1 MENFNEVN
9 LSRRNFVKGVLAA
22 GGAVALAAAA
32 APAVKPFEAFAATGD
47 SVALDAMVIGTE
59 YTVTA
64 NAYVPYSVHRQK
76 LVGKD
81 AYLTDYRNPMKFQG
95 FPTNPQT
102 DNATIVKTATDAYRV
117 TIPIKNEVFEW
128 LETGDTLTGATLVGT
143 TPTTATY
150 KGDASGNR
158 IGSVTV
164 EINSSVGA
172 PVFTNPTEYAAYPII
187 ASTKNWAISL
197 SFDLTSVKE
206 K

>member
-9 LSRRNFVKGVLAA
+9 LSRRNFVKGALAA
-22 GGAVALAAAA
+22 GGAVALAAA

-47 SVALDAMVIGTE
+47 SVALDAMEIGAE

-64 NAYVPYSVHRQK
+64 NAYVPYSVHQQR

-81 AYLTDYRNPMKFQG
+81 AYLTDYRNPMKLQG

-102 DNATIVKTATDAYRV
+102 DNATIVKKAEDTYWV

-128 LETGDTLTGATLVGT
+128 LEVGTLTGAVLKDAAMGK
-143 TPTTATY
+143 ATY
-150 KGDASGNR
+150 KGNADGER
-158 IGSVTV
+158 ITSVTV
-164 EINSSVGA
+164 EISSSVGT
-172 PVFTNPTEYAAYPII
+172 PVFNSPTEYAAYPII

>member
-1 MENFNEVN
+1 M
-9 LSRRNFVKGVLAA
+9 KGALAA
-22 GGAVALAAAA
+22 GGAVALSAA
-32 APAVKPFEAFAATGD
+32 APALKPFEAFAATGD
-47 SVALDAMVIGTE
+47 SVDLGAMVIGKE

-81 AYLTDYRNPMKFQG
+81 AYLTDYRNPMKLQG

-102 DNATIVKTATDAYRV
+102 DNATIVKKAEDIYWV

-128 LETGDTLTGATLVGT
+128 LEVGTLTGAVYESNT
-143 TPTTATY
+143 TTKATY

-158 IGSVTV
+158 INSITV
-164 EINSSVGA
+164 QINSSVGT
-172 PVFTNPTEYAAYPII
+172 PVFNNPTEYAAYPII

>member
-9 LSRRNFVKGVLAA
+9 LSRRNFVKGALAA
-22 GGAVALAAAA
+22 SGAVALAAA

-47 SVALDAMVIGTE
+47 SVALDAMEIGTE

-64 NAYVPYSVHRQK
+64 NAYVPYSVHGQA
-76 LVGKD
+76 LVRKD
-81 AYLTDYRNPMKFQG
+81 AYLTDPSNPMKFQG
-95 FPTNPQT
+95 FPTNPQA
-102 DNATIVKTATDAYRV
+102 DNATIVKTATDTYEV
-117 TIPIKNEVFEW
+117 TIPIKNEAFEW
-128 LETGDTLTGATLVGT
+128 LEEGTLTGAVYKSKT
-143 TPTTATY
+143 TTKATY

-158 IGSVTV
+158 INSITV
-164 EINSSVGA
+164 QINSSVGT
-172 PVFTNPTEYAAYPII
+172 PVFDNPTEYAAYPII